1 MKAKKAFP
9 IKATVTVAVL
19 LILAVGGGWCLK
31 TFAGTQDVYAGLYT
45 VYCEGVQTEEK
56 SVARFDDPTSD
67 FPSDFLERFRKL
79 YETNPAVVGWLDVEN
94 TGVHFPV
101 VQDEKKDWTVLDFT
115 GKDSGQGTPYL
126 DPASVL
132 ESVEEST
139 NKILYLDGDRDG
151 RWISEFKK
159 YLDVGYYRAH
169 PTISFTTV
177 ERPGTWKVISAY
189 VTDSKDFD
197 CRQYHLFLDREEL
210 EEYIDQVRRRSAFDT
225 SVNVAEGDELLTVT
239 APTDD
244 FEGAR
249 LVVTARLV
257 RNETEEINEHLTA
270 TVNRYS
276 LQADAWYALYGG
288 EKPRENQMLS
298 AAQVMIERPS
308 SGGSDDSFMDGP
320 QPIPWEDTS
329 SQVTS
334 SEEPSSSEESSQK
347 PSSEETSSQTT
358 SSKETS
364 SAASSKET
372 SSKEPSS
379 AVTSSKET
387 SSKET
392 SSKETSSKETS
403 SKETSS
409 KETSSKENS
418 SKPTPSQE
426 PSSEKPSSEE
436 PSREPS
442 SEPESSED
450 TSSEDT
456 SSEEKPPKPSLG
468 DEELTVYADGWRVT
482 DTAYNIV
489 CQIVANEMNDS
500 CPDEALKAQAVAA
513 HTFVVYHNSINWIP
527 SVGFR
532 TPSQRIK
539 NLVAEVIDEL
549 VYYNGKPIYA
559 AYFSI
564 SAGRTNTASEVW
576 GGRDYPYI
584 QSVESKYDYLVRN
597 YEVSKRFSRLYV
609 LDTIRDR
616 LNITLEAGDEDWW
629 FRADTLTGAGYVSVM
644 NIGGQTT
651 YTNDAGSTAKITG
664 TLMRSIFGLRSTHF
678 SVEYDAESE
687 EFVFTVQG
695 YGHGVG
701 MSQHGAIQYVNRE
714 GWDYKQILKHYYTD
728 VDVY

>member
-1 MKAKKAFP
+1 
-9 IKATVTVAVL
+9 
-19 LILAVGGGWCLK
+19 
-31 TFAGTQDVYAGLYT
+31 
-45 VYCEGVQTEEK
+45 
-56 SVARFDDPTSD
+56 
-67 FPSDFLERFRKL
+67 
-79 YETNPAVVGWLDVEN
+79 
-94 TGVHFPV
+94 
-101 VQDEKKDWTVLDFT
+101 
-115 GKDSGQGTPYL
+115 
-126 DPASVL
+126 
-132 ESVEEST
+132 
-139 NKILYLDGDRDG
+139 
-151 RWISEFKK
+151 
-159 YLDVGYYRAH
+159 
-169 PTISFTTV
+169 
-177 ERPGTWKVISAY
+177 
-189 VTDSKDFD
+189 
-197 CRQYHLFLDREEL
+197 
-210 EEYIDQVRRRSAFDT
+210 
-225 SVNVAEGDELLTVT
+225 
-239 APTDD
+239 
-244 FEGAR
+244 
-249 LVVTARLV
+249 
-257 RNETEEINEHLTA
+257 
-270 TVNRYS
+270 
-276 LQADAWYALYGG
+276 
-288 EKPRENQMLS
+288 LS
-298 AAQVMIERPS
+298 AAQVMIERSS
-308 SGGSDDSFMDGP
+308 SGGSDDSFMDDP

-334 SEEPSSSEESSQK
+334 SEEPSSSEKSSQE

-364 SAASSKET
+364 SATSSKET
-372 SSKEPSS
+372 SSKETSS

-409 KETSSKENS
+409 K
-418 SKPTPSQE
+418 PTPSQE
-426 PSSEKPSSEE
+426 PSSEEPSSEE

-442 SEPESSED
+442 SESESSED

-500 CPDEALKAQAVAA
+500 CPDEAIKAQAVAA

-549 VYYNGKPIYA
+549 VYYNDKPIYA

-564 SAGRTNTASEVW
+564 SAGRTNTASEIW

-584 QSVESKYDYLVRN
+584 QSVESEYDYLVRN

-644 NIGGQTT
+644 NVGGQTT

-687 EFVFTVQG
+687 EFVFTAQG

-701 MSQHGAIQYVNRE
+701 MSQHGAIQYANRE